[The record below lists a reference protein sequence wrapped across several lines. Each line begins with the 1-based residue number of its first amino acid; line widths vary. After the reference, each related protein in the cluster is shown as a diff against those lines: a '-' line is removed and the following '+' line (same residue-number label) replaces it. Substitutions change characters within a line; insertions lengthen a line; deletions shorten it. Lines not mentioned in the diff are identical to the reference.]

1 MSTTNLTEDRTDID
15 TAAEIHISR
24 RIFSFPVML
33 SALLTML
40 AFLTVRLRFD
50 DPDLWW
56 HLKTGEIIWTTHTIP
71 ATDLFSFTTNH
82 HAWID
87 HEWLS
92 QLIIY
97 GVYRLGGYSGLML
110 WLCCCTAALLIGGYA
125 LCSLYSGNAKVALVG
140 ALTIWLFGTVGF
152 AIRPHMIGYLLLL
165 LELAL
170 LHLGRTRNPRWFLAL
185 PPLFALWV
193 NCHGSF
199 FLGLVIAG
207 VTLFSSYFNFQWG
220 SLAATRWD
228 PRTRRTLIMAFIVSV
243 AALFANPIGVK
254 LVLYPVQTLL
264 VPSIGLAQV
273 IEWQPLQL
281 SDGRSFAFWM
291 SLGCIFLLV
300 IIRRTDLHWL
310 ELLILVLGA
319 WLAASHQRMLFAYGI
334 LAAPV
339 LSRLLSDT
347 WDNYSVERDR
357 RIPNAVLIV
366 ATLLI
371 VFSTFPSRANL
382 TTQVE
387 QNSPVKAV
395 EFIKTHHISGPMLND
410 WVDGGYLIW
419 AMPEHPDFI
428 DGRADVFEWAG
439 VLAEFQSWSQ
449 LQTDPNV
456 LLEKYR
462 ISFCLLN
469 RYSPMVT
476 VMSLLKNWQMA
487 YQDDHSV
494 IFTRTTSGN
503 APASN
508 DPSKN

>member
-1 MSTTNLTEDRTDID
+1 VSSASLTEDHTD
-15 TAAEIHISR
+15 TAAKIHISR

-33 SALLTML
+33 SGLLAML
-40 AFLTVRLRFD
+40 AVVTVRGRFD

-56 HLKTGEIIWTTHTIP
+56 HLKTGEVIWKTHTIP

-92 QLIIY
+92 QLIIF

-125 LCSLYSGNAKVALVG
+125 LCALYSGNAKVALVG
-140 ALTIWLFGTVGF
+140 ALTVWLFGTVGF

-165 LELAL
+165 VELAL
-170 LHLGRTRNPRWFLAL
+170 LHMGRTRNPRWFLGL

-199 FLGLVIAG
+199 FLGIVIAG
-207 VTLFSSYFNFQWG
+207 ITLFSSYFNFQWG

-228 PRTRRTLIMAFIVSV
+228 PRTRRTLIMAFSLSV
-243 AALFANPIGVK
+243 AALFTNPVGVK
-254 LVLYPVQTLL
+254 LVLYPLQTLL

-281 SDGRSFAFWM
+281 GDARSLAFWM

-300 IIRRTDLHWL
+300 IIRRTELRWL
-310 ELLILVLGA
+310 ELLMLVFAA
-319 WLAASHQRMLFAYGI
+319 WLAASHQRMLFVYGI

-357 RIPNAVLIV
+357 PIPNAVLIV

-371 VFSTFPSRANL
+371 IFRTLPSHANL

-387 QNSPVKAV
+387 ENSPVKAV
-395 EFIKTHHISGPMLND
+395 EFIKTHHISGPMLNE

-428 DGRADVFEWAG
+428 DGRADVFEWTG
-439 VLAEFQSWSQ
+439 VLAEFQNWTQ
-449 LQTDPNV
+449 LQSDPNV
-456 LLEKYR
+456 LLDKYR
-462 ISFCLLN
+462 IGFCLLN
-469 RYSPMVT
+469 RHSPMAT

-494 IFTRTTSGN
+494 IFTRT
-503 APASN
+503 APADAPTSS